1 MSSKNNVV
9 RLVRPKSSSRRQR
22 KDAARGP
29 AMEALTK
36 FRWVINSTRRHFKWI
51 EQQTGI
57 SGALVAALWEIHRS
71 PGLRV
76 SELAEAMAV
85 HQSTAS
91 NLMDKLQQK
100 GLIERDRSSDDQRVV
115 KLYLTKHGEALVKR
129 APNPARGLL
138 QEALHKLPPATLQT
152 LNRGLAQLIQELH
165 QADPQSFRRSL
176 GDKLSS

>member
-1 MSSKNNVV
+1 MSSKNNVL
-9 RLVRPKSSSRRQR
+9 RLRPKSASRKQR

-29 AMEALTK
+29 ALEALTK
-36 FRWVINSTRRHFKWI
+36 FRWIINSTRRHFKWI

-57 SGALVAALWEIHRS
+57 SGALVAALWEIHQS

-76 SELAEAMAV
+76 SDLAEAMAV

-115 KLYLTKHGEALVKR
+115 RLYLTRQGDTLVKR

-138 QEALHKLPPATLQT
+138 QEALNKLPPATLQT
-152 LNRGLAQLIQELH
+152 LNRGLAQLMQELN
-165 QADPQSFRRSL
+165 QADPQPFRRSL
-176 GDKLSS
+176 GD